1 MLQCQHD
8 RQTIQCHHHARH
20 GDPPVLCD
28 GILHFRGA
36 DAGWT
41 VKYLIGAIVLVCASV
56 IAVMTVVFVVILVC
70 RVPVIVR

>member
-20 GDPPVLCD
+20 GDAPVLCGD
-28 GILHFRGA
+28 ILHFRGA
-36 DAGWT
+36 GAGWT